1 MGKHKE
7 RESERARESR
17 AKESGRQLSHI
28 QQTIMR
34 PSQSHLK
41 RPLRTTVMATTP
53 AEAAAALRR
62 NDGEREKSHS
72 HEELRID
79 YAQRPIY
86 LS

>member
-1 MGKHKE
+1 
-7 RESERARESR
+7 
-17 AKESGRQLSHI
+17 
-28 QQTIMR
+28 
-34 PSQSHLK
+34 
-41 RPLRTTVMATTP
+41 MATTP